1 VPEMQGDGTM
11 SDKTTPATNG
21 PKCQLIYCCRQYAAE
36 HAGEHHPQCC
46 FSRGCHTTCSHICSP
61 APTDKR
67 EDERCPTCGSR
78 FKPDGCSDGWH
89 STPEP
94 IRPSTGETWALLP
107 CPFCGNGNPAV
118 IPDDDE
124 DGPFF
129 QVYCGFCDAQGPVTY
144 SSVEWISDTETRT
157 DIATPDRAVKAWNEG
172 WANRRARSASS
183 RPSTAEQDARR
194 RAHELL
200 DARIDALVAMWRV
213 PQSAAFREE
222 FHAAVET
229 SEKARTAV
237 DIAVAAAARAKES
250 HK

>member
-1 VPEMQGDGTM
+1 M

-129 QVYCGFCDAQGPVTY
+129 QV
-144 SSVEWISDTETRT
+144 
-157 DIATPDRAVKAWNEG
+157 PDRAVKAWNEG